1 MAAFTSQDPTD
12 RDAFDSHWARILDS
26 DAMVRRT
33 ILVDEAVA
41 GHIILFP
48 MEGDLE
54 ITYWLGRD
62 YWGKGIATQALALFL
77 DEVETRPI
85 HARVAKDN
93 IGSKRVLEKCGFEV
107 IGESRWFANARNEEI
122 GELMLKLSP

>member
-1 MAAFTSQDPTD
+1 MRQLPDISFSF
-12 RDAFDSHWARILDS
+12 R
-26 DAMVRRT
+26 
-33 ILVDEAVA
+33 
-41 GHIILFP
+41 

-77 DEVETRPI
+77 GEVDTRPI

-107 IGESRWFANARNEEI
+107 VGESRWFANARNKEI
-122 GELMLKLSP
+122 DELILKLSP